1 MLALPIIAMIVIK
14 EEILTIRLMI
24 VMAAIQQIS
33 RKRVIPTI
41 KL

>member
-14 EEILTIRLMI
+14 EEILTIRPMI

>member
-14 EEILTIRLMI
+14 EEILTILLMI
-24 VMAAIQQIS
+24 VMAATQQIS